1 MSAAEGRNG
10 SGPGTE
16 GLDLAALRCGRSL
29 PVRHLVESDE
39 VFEQRHYMR
48 DPIVLC
54 CADVAAPDPDEPDP
68 DVEDLDCPG
77 CRDCV
82 RYCPECVR
90 EAARFGADAGLVD
103 PAVGAIQ

>member
-1 MSAAEGRNG
+1 MIAAEGQNG
-10 SGPGTE
+10 SGPSTE
-16 GLDLAALRCGRSL
+16 SLDVAALRASLRCGRSL
-29 PVRHLVESDE
+29 PVRHLADSDE
-39 VFEQRHYMR
+39 VFEQRHYLR

-54 CADVAAPDPDEPDP
+54 CADVAEPDP

-82 RYCPECVR
+82 RYCPECLR

-103 PAVGAIQ
+103 PSLGVIQ